1 MFRYIYIYPMFRTTN
16 DRKNRLN
23 LLFFENEMFTI
34 KMNSAHSPSMQYS
47 VQVYNMLG
55 GGLLAQVFH
64 NGRDST
70 QMSSHRPTTWA
81 SLASS
86 RAPIFVL

>member
-1 MFRYIYIYPMFRTTN
+1 MFRTTN
-16 DRKNRLN
+16 NGKKRLD

-34 KMNSAHSPSMQYS
+34 KMNSSAHSPSMQYM

-55 GGLLAQVFH
+55 GGLSAQMVH
-64 NGRDST
+64 NGTDST

-81 SLASS
+81 SLASFG
-86 RAPIFVL
+86 APILVL